1 MAAPETPEIIMS
13 AQPDRM
19 VMTIPG
25 LRRAKAKAM
34 AEYATQQA
42 KLRMPKASGGA
53 ASRTTPIYG
62 DGFFGVAFQDS
73 YVWFQENGIKPFTMN
88 ALQGK
93 TIPMWI
99 DDPTGVERQKNPKA
113 KTRQTLSGK
122 TQVLI
127 FRKVAMK
134 GATITKKTKDKAT
147 GQVVSTV
154 KPASYPGAPGR
165 IGVREAAGSMTTA
178 GRRGG
183 QIAKGNVGVR
193 WRHPGLAPRLFMNN
207 AITAACQKGGYL
219 PVRIYVADARSQIS
233 VR

>member
-1 MAAPETPEIIMS
+1 VAAPEVPEIIMS
-13 AQPDRM
+13 DRPDRM

-42 KLRMPKASGGA
+42 KLLMPKMSGGA
-53 ASRTTPIYG
+53 ASRMTPLYG

-73 YVWFQENGIKPFTMN
+73 YVWFQENGIRPFTMN
-88 ALQGK
+88 NLQGK
-93 TIPMWI
+93 VIPMWI

-127 FRKVAMK
+127 FRKAAVK
-134 GATITKKTKDKAT
+134 GTTVTKRTKDKAT
-147 GQVVSTV
+147 GQMVTTV
-154 KPASYPGAPGR
+154 RPASYPGAPGR
-165 IGVREAAGSMTTA
+165 IGVREAAGSMTTM
-178 GRRGG
+178 GRTGG
-183 QIAKGNVGVR
+183 RIAKGNIGVK
-193 WRHPGLAPRLFMNN
+193 WRHPGLKPRLFLNN
-207 AITAACQKGGYL
+207 AMSLASQKGGYL
-219 PVRIYVADARSQIS
+219 PVRIYVADARSNIE